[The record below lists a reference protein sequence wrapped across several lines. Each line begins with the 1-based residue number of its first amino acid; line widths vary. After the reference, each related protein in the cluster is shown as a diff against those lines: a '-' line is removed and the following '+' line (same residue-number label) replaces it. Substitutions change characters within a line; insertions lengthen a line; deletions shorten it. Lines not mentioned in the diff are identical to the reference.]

1 VYFLD
6 IWAILQLFGTFYG
19 QVVYFPHFGMFY
31 YETSGNP
38 AYLSKRL
45 KNSIRILF
53 LFNFHPSLL
62 SFSCTVATFQRKG
75 DTADDMAFRVARL
88 D

>member
-1 VYFLD
+1 
-6 IWAILQLFGTFYG
+6 
-19 QVVYFPHFGMFY
+19 MFY

-53 LFNFHPSLL
+53 LFNFHPSL
-62 SFSCTVATFQRKG
+62 SPAQWARFSGKVTPPMTWYTRG
-75 DTADDMAFRVARL
+75 EMRL
-88 D
+88 IKNRPKCGPTYFVPQIIHNFFSA